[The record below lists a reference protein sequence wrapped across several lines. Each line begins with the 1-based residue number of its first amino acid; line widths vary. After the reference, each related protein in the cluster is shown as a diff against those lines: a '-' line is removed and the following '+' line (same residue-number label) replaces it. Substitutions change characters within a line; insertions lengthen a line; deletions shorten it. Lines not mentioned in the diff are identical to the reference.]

1 MVVHQSRSGAY
12 RTEIS
17 GGTNRGQVRL
27 ETVGGDMRYDR
38 GPQSVR
44 AGMEIDNVVIRGVDI
59 PFNEVL
65 VLVFKIMV
73 ASLILYTIP
82 LVLMAIFL
90 VFITAAING

>member
-1 MVVHQSRSGAY
+1 MRDYREPASR
-12 RTEIS
+12 R
-17 GGTNRGQVRL
+17 V
-27 ETVGGDMRYDR
+27 
-38 GPQSVR
+38 
-44 AGMEIDNVVIRGVDI
+44 GMETDNVVIRGIDI

-82 LVLMAIFL
+82 LILMAIFL